1 MIELTAQQQQAL
13 DANTELRM
21 IDPRTRKE
29 YILMDAGIYGRIQS
43 LLSEDE
49 EPDMRQVAVLVEEA
63 MREDDADDPALE
75 YYQRKY
81 GRKQ

>member
-1 MIELTAQQQQAL
+1 MIELTVQQQQAL
-13 DANTELRM
+13 GANTELRM

-29 YILMDAGIYGRIQS
+29 YVLIDAGIYERIQS

-49 EPDMRQVAVLVEEA
+49 EPDMRQVAALVEDA

-75 YYQRKY
+75 FYQRKY
-81 GRKQ
+81 GRNP